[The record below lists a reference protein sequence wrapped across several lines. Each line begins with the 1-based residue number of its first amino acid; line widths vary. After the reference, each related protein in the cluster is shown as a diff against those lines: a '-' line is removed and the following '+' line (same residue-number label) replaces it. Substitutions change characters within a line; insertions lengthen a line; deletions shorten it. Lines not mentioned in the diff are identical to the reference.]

1 MKMKYFKKIAFLV
14 LLLILLSTGKECFAQ
29 APAPQKAVT
38 AAPVPVNAAQKPA
51 NPAVPSSN
59 VKPIGNG
66 RGGSYDDEDESGIK
80 KIRKRKQRAKRT
92 EDEELRQWQLNTYK
106 KQL

>member
-1 MKMKYFKKIAFLV
+1 MKYFKKISLLA
-14 LLLILLSTGKECFAQ
+14 LLLIFMATGKMCFAQ

-38 AAPVPVNAAQKPA
+38 AAPAPVNAAQKPA
-51 NPAVPSSN
+51 NPAPASNN
-59 VKPIGNG
+59 VKAIGNG